1 MRENKNIGS
10 ELDATALRI
19 RGGGRRL
26 VAAVIIDIIAALA
39 VIVFGVLLWSS
50 GLLPLKFFIPLCV
63 ILLLLCGVLT
73 ILSLGG
79 RHLLRPT
86 LGMIFNLLLALACV
100 LGSYMVTKGV
110 DTLRDIIGKRES
122 SNHVGIYVRTD
133 DPAKDLQDL

>member
-50 GLLPLKFFIPLCV
+50 GLLPPKFYVCV
-63 ILLLLCGVLT
+63 AAGSADI
-73 ILSLGG
+73 
-79 RHLLRPT
+79 RPPDR
-86 LGMIFNLLLALACV
+86 C
-100 LGSYMVTKGV
+100 
-110 DTLRDIIGKRES
+110 
-122 SNHVGIYVRTD
+122 
-133 DPAKDLQDL
+133 